1 MNGAQDLG
9 GAHGFG
15 PVLRE
20 SDEPVFHH
28 PWERRAFAVTL
39 ALGMLDRWNLD
50 MSRYYRENRHPV
62 DYLSSTYYEL
72 WLKGVERLAVDR
84 GLISEQELAGGRG
97 LSPADPAIAA
107 PDAARARELLVKSR
121 GAKLDVRVAPRFAP
135 DDRVRVSNRHPATHT
150 RMPRYCRGKTGVI
163 AIDHGVYVFPDT
175 HAMGLGP
182 KPQHCYS
189 VRFTAL
195 ELWGEPRRD
204 AVHID
209 LWDDYLEK
217 A

>member
-1 MNGAQDLG
+1 MNGGQDLG
-9 GAHGFG
+9 GVHGFG

-20 SDEPVFHH
+20 GDEPVFHS
-28 PWERRAFAVTL
+28 PWERRAFALTL
-39 ALGMLDRWNLD
+39 ALGMLGRWNID
-50 MSRYYRENRHPV
+50 MSRDYRENRDPV

-72 WLKGVERLAVDR
+72 WLKGLERLAADR
-84 GLISEQELAGGRG
+84 GLISEQELRSGRG
-97 LSPADPAIAA
+97 LSSRDPAIKP
-107 PDAARARELLVKSR
+107 PDAARVRELLVSSR
-121 GAKLDVRVAPRFAP
+121 GAKVNEPVAARFAP
-135 DDRVRVSNRHPATHT
+135 DQRVRVKNRHPATHT
-150 RMPRYCRGKTGVI
+150 RMPRYCRGKTGAI

-175 HAMGLGP
+175 HALGLGP

-204 AVHID
+204 AVYVD

-217 A
+217 E